1 MPRPITTAYDLRT
14 MRGGNPGRRRLSLLA
29 LPILCGALLWP
40 ASSQAFVACSQ
51 SGTELTVNLTGDDDS
66 VSFQRFGSQI
76 AVLTGTTLREYDD
89 YDYEDSPEILIP
101 CSGGTPT
108 VDNVDHVSV
117 VESPG
122 ADFGVVSIDQSA
134 GPLGPGA
141 TTEAD
146 GTSEIEFS
154 LTLPGR
160 NSGALIGG
168 TDASEVFQM
177 GRLPSGALGVNAN
190 AANSSDPEVDA
201 NGASGGLVV
210 FAEGG
215 NDVVSGLGGPG
226 FVGPLHGTFDGAIG
240 GLGNDILIAGP
251 VAGSELDGDEG
262 KDKIVG
268 SPRQDYISGGPAT
281 DRIIARRGNDRIT
294 ALDRRKDR
302 VICGGGKRD
311 KAIVDFRDRI
321 KGCEQGARVRAR
333 RKHKPPRFT
342 PLAALLG

>member
-1 MPRPITTAYDLRT
+1 
-14 MRGGNPGRRRLSLLA
+14 MRGGNPGLRRLSLLA
-29 LPILCGALLWP
+29 SALICGVLFWP
-40 ASSQAFVACSQ
+40 ANSQAFVACSQ

-76 AVLTGTTLREYDD
+76 AVLTGTTLSEYEDD

-122 ADFGVVSIDQSA
+122 ADFGVVTIDQSA

-141 TTEAD
+141 TTESD

-160 NSGALIGG
+160 DSGALIGG
-168 TDASEVFQM
+168 TDASEIFQM
-177 GRLPSGALGVNAN
+177 GRFPSGALGVNAN
-190 AANSSDPEVDA
+190 ATNSSDPEVEA
-201 NGASGGLVV
+201 TGAVGGFVV

-226 FVGPLHGTFDGAIG
+226 FVGPLRGTFDGAIG
-240 GLGNDILIAGP
+240 GPGNDRLIAGP
-251 VAGSELDGDEG
+251 VGGSELDGDEG

-268 SPRQDYISGGPAT
+268 SPREDYISGGPAK
-281 DRIIARRGNDRIT
+281 DRIVAGRGNDRIS

-311 KAIVDFRDRI
+311 TAYVDFRDHI
-321 KGCEQGARVRAR
+321 KGCERGARVRSR
-333 RKHKPPRFT
+333 GKHRGPRFT
-342 PLAALLG
+342 PLATLFG